1 MILGVPTPAIE
12 RDYSL
17 TDAALRSDR
26 AERLREIRELGLTDD
41 WADTHRDMISAI
53 QNHLESRYGGLDAYL
68 DHIGLDMTGRSRIR
82 SALLY

>member
-1 MILGVPTPAIE
+1 MILGVPTTAIE

-17 TDAALRSDR
+17 TDAALHSDR
-26 AERLREIRELGLTDD
+26 AQRLHEIRELGLTDD

-68 DHIGLDMTGRSRIR
+68 DQIGFDETGRSRIR
-82 SALLY
+82 GALLY